1 MRILAYIDPG
11 TGALIWQS
19 IVGIFVGMLFYLRR
33 TRKWIGRL
41 MGKVFRPGHK
51 SGNST
56 VALPANK
63 TKVESDHL

>member
-33 TRKWIGRL
+33 TRKWLGRI
-41 MGKVFRPGHK
+41 MGKVFRIGQK
-51 SGNST
+51 SRNP
-56 VALPANK
+56 VVDLPVNK
-63 TKVESDHL
+63 NKVESDHL